1 VSSIDGISYYSSG
14 RLTISFPSTR
24 VQTEK
29 SRQIQHATSFFFKP
43 FSKWLRLYLKNRK
56 TIFLLYTKRY
66 SSLEYVELRE
76 MTDAS
81 AGRGEF
87 VPS

>member
-43 FSKWLRLYLKNRK
+43 FSKWLRFYIKNRK
-56 TIFLLYTKRY
+56 QFFGYILKG